1 MEIKSESSFLS
12 FEISVKRSTNDD
24 PISQGTVEKCIRI
37 AMDAH
42 EGQRDRDGNA
52 VILHPF
58 IVGGMGKTDAEKCVG
73 FLHDVIEDTDVTIE
87 NLRDEDIPEEIIVAL
102 QLCTH
107 DDSLTYDE
115 YVQRIIDSGNMTA
128 INVKLN
134 DLHHNIARGKLIIIP
149 IWWQNMR
156 LHYRKLKIFCRKSKK
171 ALGCPTIWDYPKIT
185 LQQ

>member
-1 MEIKSESSFLS
+1 MEIKFESSFLS

-24 PISQGTVEKCIRI
+24 PISQDTVEKCIRI

-52 VILHPF
+52 VILHPL

-87 NLRDEDIPEEIIVAL
+87 DLRDEDIPEEIISAL

-134 DLHHNIARGKLIIIP
+134 DLHHNIARGKAYNYPDLVAK
-149 IWWQNMR
+149 
-156 LHYRKLKIFCRKSKK
+156 HEAALKKIEDFLQKK
-171 ALGCPTIWDYPKIT
+171 
-185 LQQ
+185 